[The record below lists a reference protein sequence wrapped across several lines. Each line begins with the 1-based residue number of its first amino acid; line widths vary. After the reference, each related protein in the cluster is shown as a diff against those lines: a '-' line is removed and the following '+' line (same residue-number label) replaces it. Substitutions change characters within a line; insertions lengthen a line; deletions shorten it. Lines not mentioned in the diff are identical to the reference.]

1 MRLHKRLVPRL
12 GRAHTPMSE
21 ISRLGRLAV
30 WLDRAAFV
38 ERDVAVVACAAGRGP
53 VLYRCACE
61 PAFYG
66 CRVDAGFEV
75 CG

>member
-12 GRAHTPMSE
+12 GRAHTSMSE
-21 ISRLGRLAV
+21 ISSLGRLAV
-30 WLDRAAFV
+30 GLNRAAFV
-38 ERDVAVVACAAGRGP
+38 ERDLAVVACAAGRRP
-53 VLYRCACE
+53 IFYRCACE

-66 CRVDAGFEV
+66 CRVDAGFEG